1 MAFTT
6 LLLLPPPPSP
16 SAETELRL
24 RLAAAA
30 AALPAIVHD
39 IQNKLQVV
47 TETHE
52 YIAFQLAFG
61 HGTVAENGRRSSS
74 QHVQN

>member
-16 SAETELRL
+16 SAATELRL
-24 RLAAAA
+24 A

-61 HGTVAENGRRSSS
+61 HETMAKTGRRSSP
-74 QHVQN
+74 QHMQN

>member
-6 LLLLPPPPSP
+6 LLLPPPPSP
-16 SAETELRL
+16 SAATELRL
-24 RLAAAA
+24 AAA

-61 HGTVAENGRRSSS
+61 HETMAKTGRRSSP
-74 QHVQN
+74 QHMQN

>member
-6 LLLLPPPPSP
+6 LLLPPPPSP
-16 SAETELRL
+16 SAATELRL

-61 HGTVAENGRRSSS
+61 HETMAKTGRRSSP
-74 QHVQN
+74 QHMQN

>member
-16 SAETELRL
+16 SAASTELRL
-24 RLAAAA
+24 AAA

-61 HGTVAENGRRSSS
+61 HETMAKTGRRSSP
-74 QHVQN
+74 QHMQN